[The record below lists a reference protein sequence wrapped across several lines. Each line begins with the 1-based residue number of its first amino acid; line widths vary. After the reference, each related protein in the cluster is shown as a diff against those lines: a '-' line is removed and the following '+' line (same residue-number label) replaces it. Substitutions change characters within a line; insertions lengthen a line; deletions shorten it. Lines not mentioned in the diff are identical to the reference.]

1 MPKTTLIN
9 VSDAEHVQT
18 FQTWGSAGDRYL
30 SIMTI

>member
-18 FQTWGSAGDRYL
+18 FCWAGAGNRYL
-30 SIMTI
+30 SIMTV